1 MENRSILPGAILIA
15 IGVGLLVTRFVEVSG
30 GIVVLLIGAA
40 FLVAWA
46 ISRTYG
52 LLIPGAI
59 MAGLGLGILAEEQ
72 GVGGDT
78 VVPLG
83 LGLGFLAIWVL
94 DRIWSR
100 SGPPHG
106 DWWPFIPGGILT
118 VVGVVGLLEDS
129 EAIMELVI
137 PAAMVVVGLVLAIR
151 ALRARSHHQAPPVP
165 PGQAPPVP
173 PGQAPTPPPQA

>member
-1 MENRSILPGAILIA
+1 MEKRSILPGAILIA
-15 IGVGLLVTRFVEVSG
+15 IGVGLLVTRFVDISG
-30 GIVVLLIGAA
+30 GIIVLLIGAA

-94 DRIWSR
+94 DHVWSR

-118 VVGVVGLLEDS
+118 VVGIVGFIEDS
-129 EAIMELVI
+129 EAVMELVI
-137 PAAMVVVGLVLAIR
+137 PAAMVVIGLVLAIR
-151 ALRARSHHQAPPVP
+151 ALRARPHDQAPPAP
-165 PGQAPPVP
+165 PGEW
-173 PGQAPTPPPQA
+173 PTAPPQA